1 MEENAPR
8 VGGPLLGLT
17 LVLLGLTLAGWG
29 QEPCPWQELDLAAA
43 QRSDQIGVRIVGSD
57 NFHGDAIRVTVTAS
71 AASSIRITVK
81 PGTVLESTVPDEQD
95 MVVLGVRGKLD
106 EALYIERSDH
116 IEVGCGETAT
126 YVLEAYCLE
135 LEKDAPASSTE
146 FRVGGPAPEPVL
158 AVVEASPP
166 PGSDISFA
174 IQQAVWV
181 ATDDLT
187 SAEMAPD
194 DAVTM
199 QILVDAGLV
208 EAGEIAEIVEGE
220 NMLTVR
226 VIVAVSLLL
235 LGVVALLIL

>member
-1 MEENAPR
+1 MESHTPR
-8 VGGPLLGLT
+8 IAGPLLGLT
-17 LVLLGLTLAGWG
+17 LTLLGLTLAAWG
-29 QEPCPWQELDLAAA
+29 QEPCPWQELDLASA
-43 QRSDQIGVRIVGSD
+43 QRSDDIAVRIVGSD

-71 AASSIRITVK
+71 EEASFRITVA

-95 MVVLGVRGKLD
+95 MVILGVRGKLD
-106 EALYIERSDH
+106 EALYIERSAQ

-135 LEKDAPASSTE
+135 LEKAAPASSTE
-146 FRVGGPAPEPVL
+146 FRVGGPALEPVL
-158 AVVEASPP
+158 AVVGASPP

-181 ATDDLT
+181 ATEDLT
-187 SAEMAPD
+187 PAEVAPD

-208 EAGEIAEIVEGE
+208 EAGEIAEIAEGG
-220 NMLTVR
+220 NMLTVG
-226 VIVAVSLLL
+226 VIVAVALLL